1 MPTMPLTPICPQCRQ
16 PVDVTDTFCPHCGA
30 NLALV
35 AALAEREVLASMP
48 SPSGAPFVADVILPR
63 FGEYLVQSGAI
74 TSHQLLEALAQQRL
88 RVRQGETPSIGQVL
102 IEMGF
107 ITREQLER
115 TSLQQV
121 KELQAALQDSN
132 RQLEDRVNR
141 RTQELQ
147 QALQKLTELSQ
158 LKANFVAN
166 ISHELR
172 TPLVPI
178 KSYTELMLEEGLG
191 PLTPEQKQSLEAMT
205 RSIGRLEGLVNNLIQ
220 FASSLTGDMLLV
232 QAAHT
237 VAELVTMTLNA
248 SEAKATKKAV
258 RLRTEV
264 PTRLPS
270 VLADGE
276 KIQWVLFQLVDNA
289 IKFTPPDGAITL
301 AAEPRPNAVRLS
313 VRDTGI
319 GIPSERIPELFQP
332 FHQLDGTSTRQYG
345 GTGLGLALVKR
356 ILDAHGSQ
364 ARVESQPGEGS
375 TFWFD
380 LPIAMS

>member
-16 PVDVTDTFCPHCGA
+16 TVEATDAYCPNCGA

-35 AALAEREVLASMP
+35 AALAEREVLAAMP
-48 SPSGAPFVADVILPR
+48 APSGAPFVADVILPR

-74 TSHQLLEALAQQRL
+74 TNAQLQAALTEQTR
-88 RVRQGETPSIGQVL
+88 RVRRGAAASIGQVL
-102 IEMGF
+102 IEMGY

-115 TSLQQV
+115 TSIQQV

-132 RQLEDRVNR
+132 RQLEERVAR

-147 QALQKLTELSQ
+147 QALQKLTELNQ

-178 KSYTELMLEEGLG
+178 KSYAELMLDGGLG
-191 PLTPEQKQSLEAMT
+191 PLTDEQKQSLEAMT

-232 QAAHT
+232 QAPHAVT
-237 VAELVTMTLNA
+237 DLVTLTLKA
-248 SEAKATKKAV
+248 SEAKALKKPV
-258 RLRTEV
+258 RLQTQLIA
-264 PTRLPS
+264 PLPL

-276 KIQWVLFQLVDNA
+276 KIHWVLFQLVDNA
-289 IKFTPPDGAITL
+289 IKFTPPEGTVTL
-301 AAEPRPNAVRLS
+301 TAEPRVTSVRLS

-319 GIPSERIPELFQP
+319 GIPPERLPELFQP

-364 ARVESQPGEGS
+364 ARVESKPGEGS

>member
-1 MPTMPLTPICPQCRQ
+1 MFTKPLTPVCPQCRQ
-16 PVDVTDTFCPHCGA
+16 PVKATDAFCPNCGA

-35 AALAEREVLASMP
+35 AALAEREVLATMP
-48 SPSGAPFVADVILPR
+48 GASGAPTVAEVVLPR

-74 TSHQLLEALAQQRL
+74 TSAQLQAALVEQNL
-88 RVRQGETPSIGQVL
+88 RVKRGETPSIGQVL
-102 IEMGF
+102 VGMGF
-107 ITREQLER
+107 ITRQQLEQ
-115 TSLQQV
+115 TSIQQVRELQQ
-121 KELQAALQDSN
+121 ALQDSN
-132 RQLEDRVNR
+132 RQLEERVAR

-147 QALQKLTELSQ
+147 QALQKLTELNQ

-178 KSYTELMLEEGLG
+178 KSYTELMLDGGMG
-191 PLTPEQKQSLEAMT
+191 PLTGDQRQSLEAMT

-232 QAAHT
+232 QAPQA
-237 VAELVTMTLNA
+237 VGDLVTMTLNA
-248 SEAKATKKAV
+248 SEAKAAKKTV
-258 RLRTEV
+258 HLQTH
-264 PTRLPS
+264 LPEATPL

-276 KIQWVLFQLVDNA
+276 KIHWVLFQLVDNA
-289 IKFTPPDGAITL
+289 IKFTPPEGTVTL
-301 AAEPRPNAVRLS
+301 AAEPRDNSVRLS

-319 GIPSERIPELFQP
+319 GIPPERLPELFQP

-364 ARVESQPGEGS
+364 ARVESKPGEGS

>member
-1 MPTMPLTPICPQCRQ
+1 MPTTPLTPICPQCRQ
-16 PVDVTDTFCPHCGA
+16 PVDATDAFCPSCGA

-35 AALAEREVLASMP
+35 AALAEREVLAAMP
-48 SPSGAPFVADVILPR
+48 APSGTPFVTDVILPR

-74 TSHQLLEALAQQRL
+74 GETQLQSALSEQSR
-88 RVRQGETPSIGQVL
+88 RVRRGETASIGQVL
-102 IEMGF
+102 IEMDF

-115 TSLQQV
+115 TSIQQV

-132 RQLEDRVNR
+132 RQLEERVLR

-147 QALQKLTELSQ
+147 QALQKLTELNQ

-178 KSYTELMLEEGLG
+178 KSYTELMLDEGMG
-191 PLTPEQKQSLEAMT
+191 PLTDVQRQSLEAMT

-232 QAAHT
+232 QAPHA

-248 SEAKATKKAV
+248 SESKAAKKAV
-258 RLRTEV
+258 HLETH
-264 PTRLPS
+264 LPS
-270 VLADGE
+270 AAPLVFADGE
-276 KIQWVLFQLVDNA
+276 KIHWVLFQLVDNA
-289 IKFTPPDGAITL
+289 IKFTPPDGVVTL
-301 AAEPRPNAVRLS
+301 AVEAHLTRVRLS
-313 VRDTGI
+313 VSDTGI
-319 GIPSERIPELFQP
+319 GIPPERIPELFQP

-356 ILDAHGSQ
+356 ILDAHGAQ
-364 ARVESQPGEGS
+364 ARVESKPGEGS